1 MNTYFDNNELDI
13 DDFNKKF
20 EEIQKNQETTG
31 KEDEDKKLNNFKNNS
46 KKKKFKDMTLIEL
59 ITKNYDPGNCVRHLK
74 DVLFYMQNTTT
85 QIVLEYHS

>member
-20 EEIQKNQETTG
+20 EEIQKNQEITD

-59 ITKNYDPGNCVRHLK
+59 ITKGW
-74 DVLFYMQNTTT
+74 
-85 QIVLEYHS
+85 S

>member
-20 EEIQKNQETTG
+20 EEIQKNQETID

-59 ITKNYDPGNCVRHLK
+59 IT
-74 DVLFYMQNTTT
+74 NTK
-85 QIVLEYHS
+85 